1 MRTGRHYYEPAPSDL
16 GYINLA
22 AAILRRAYFDYID
35 MLIGRTC
42 YLGNRDSDL
51 EPSLS
56 DLENFF
62 LSEYCQMISFG
73 MGEELLNRAYKQAIR
88 TRASIKNTRRKTA
101 YREADR

>member
-1 MRTGRHYYEPAPSDL
+1 MIADRHNYSPSPTDL

-42 YLGNRDSDL
+42 YLCGRDSEL

-56 DLENFF
+56 DLEKFF
-62 LSEYCQMISFG
+62 KSDYCQTISFG
-73 MGEELLNRAYKQAIR
+73 MGEELLVRAYKQALK
-88 TRASIKNTRRKTA
+88 TRASLKNVRRKTA
-101 YREADR
+101 YREAD